1 MQTHCSSTLRIGAC
15 LCLFLLLIPAQSKAV
30 CAVGPPNL
38 KKWDTISISP
48 VLKDTIPETQQK
60 IEEAYYQKYR
70 KAAIALTITSA
81 ITGILGALLLAKGLA
96 SSFILTS
103 SLLPIFGGVLLFA
116 AGLTLV
122 FGIINWIRAR
132 RVKKRLRKAGVR

>member
-1 MQTHCSSTLRIGAC
+1 M
-15 LCLFLLLIPAQSKAV
+15 
-30 CAVGPPNL
+30 
-38 KKWDTISISP
+38 
-48 VLKDTIPETQQK
+48 KDTIPETQQK